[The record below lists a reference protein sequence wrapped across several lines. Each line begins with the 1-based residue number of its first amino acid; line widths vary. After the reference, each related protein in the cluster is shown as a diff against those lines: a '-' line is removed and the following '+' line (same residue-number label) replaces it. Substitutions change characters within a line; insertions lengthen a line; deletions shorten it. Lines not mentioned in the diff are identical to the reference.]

1 MRGRYVWPRSGLA
14 AAAIDL
20 QTNSTIG
27 IFMIQGMNL
36 RRGEAAKALLSY
48 KASLYGALSILF
60 ITPLFGARPT
70 CHNNPRACLAIVPLS
85 LAVSADVILQTR
97 AKQLGSIAKC

>member
-1 MRGRYVWPRSGLA
+1 MLSALYRCPPPRGRYVWPRSGLA

-60 ITPLFGARPT
+60 ITPLFGALP
-70 CHNNPRACLAIVPLS
+70 A
-85 LAVSADVILQTR
+85 
-97 AKQLGSIAKC
+97 

>member
-1 MRGRYVWPRSGLA
+1 M
-14 AAAIDL
+14 DL

-60 ITPLFGARPT
+60 ITPLFGAQPAPHKKIAHGYCT
-70 CHNNPRACLAIVPLS
+70 AWPNEANPIRVS
-85 LAVSADVILQTR
+85 RFERMMQFAVM
-97 AKQLGSIAKC
+97 

>member
-1 MRGRYVWPRSGLA
+1 MRADPLTSRGRYVWPRSGLA
-14 AAAIDL
+14 AAAMDL

-60 ITPLFGARPT
+60 ITPLFGARP
-70 CHNNPRACLAIVPLS
+70 NRS
-85 LAVSADVILQTR
+85 QDGQG
-97 AKQLGSIAKC
+97 Q